1 MSDYTPSLH
10 RLAQLARDQRTL
22 LAGLLVLYEE
32 QENLKEPELAA
43 LLGADRDALTKLA
56 LCQRPRMEAAH
67 FRNDIERIA
76 DYAQVSATQLAR
88 LVRAAVVYEKRAAD
102 TSANRPILL
111 AARDHETGEP
121 EQKDTGEPEQKDPAD
136 D

>member
-10 RLAQLARDQRTL
+10 RLAKLARDQRTL
-22 LAGLLVLYEE
+22 LAGLLVLYQDQE
-32 QENLKEPELAA
+32 QLSDPALGE
-43 LLGADRDALTKLA
+43 LLGGGESSLTKLA

-67 FRNDIERIA
+67 FRSDIERIA

-121 EQKDTGEPEQKDPAD
+121 EQKDSGEPEQKDPAD

>member
-1 MSDYTPSLH
+1 
-10 RLAQLARDQRTL
+10 LAQLARDQRTL

>member
-32 QENLKEPELAA
+32 QEGLTEEDVAA

-67 FRNDIERIA
+67 FRADIERIA
-76 DYAQVSATQLAR
+76 SYAQVSPTPLAK
-88 LVRAAVVYEKRAAD
+88 LVRAAVAFEQRVGATARV
-102 TSANRPILL
+102 SRILL
-111 AARDHETGEP
+111 AARDR
-121 EQKDTGEPEQKDPAD
+121 DADEPEQKDPAD
-136 D
+136 A